1 MVGSFPQGDV
11 YLYKKRT
18 GWTESQQCSQQLTP
32 REPRCHVTP
41 PPREA
46 GTVAAHPV
54 PTPANAGS
62 GPGWGQGTRVPALSL
77 GGAGIQGRRSGSA
90 GAWEFTTPSLTH
102 TGQTQNVQRTGASA
116 LTCHVPPGVHQAEH
130 RVCTVQSLHLSNR
143 HKTLPHHVYLA
154 MLSDIQVSKFHC
166 WGSK

>member
-1 MVGSFPQGDV
+1 MVRSFPQGDV
-11 YLYKKRT
+11 YLYENWT

-41 PPREA
+41 PWGA
-46 GTVAAHPV
+46 GTVAAYPV
-54 PTPANAGS
+54 PSPVNAGS
-62 GPGWGQGTRVPALSL
+62 GPGWGQEARVPALSL
-77 GGAGIQGRRSGSA
+77 GRAGTQGRQSGSG
-90 GAWEFTTPSLTH
+90 GAWELTTPSLTH
-102 TGQTQNVQRTGASA
+102 TGQIQNVCRTGASA

-130 RVCTVQSLHLSNR
+130 RVCTVQSLHLSNH
-143 HKTLPHHVYLA
+143 HKTLPHHVYLT